1 MYFKIIIGLDRK
13 EIYMQFAGL
22 QKTTLLDY
30 PGKLA
35 CTIFLGGCNFR
46 CPFCHNTSIIL
57 GKTTALSYDS
67 IINFL
72 KKRRGILD
80 GVCITGGEP
89 LINDDIISL
98 IKDIHSMGYS
108 IKLDT
113 NGSFPDKLYNL
124 IDERLLDY
132 VAMDIKNSPEKYDL
146 AAGVKVDIDLIDRSV
161 QLLKQGN
168 IAYEFRTTIVKE
180 LHTTND
186 IDKIGQWI
194 QGAQK
199 YYLQQFK
206 DSGNILCKGYSAC
219 SKAKMEDLVIIAK
232 KYVPS
237 STLRGV

>member
-1 MYFKIIIGLDRK
+1 
-13 EIYMQFAGL
+13 
-22 QKTTLLDY
+22 
-30 PGKLA
+30 
-35 CTIFLGGCNFR
+35 
-46 CPFCHNTSIIL
+46 
-57 GKTTALSYDS
+57 
-67 IINFL
+67 
-72 KKRRGILD
+72 
-80 GVCITGGEP
+80 
-89 LINDDIISL
+89 
-98 IKDIHSMGYS
+98 MGYS

-132 VAMDIKNSPEKYDL
+132 VAMDIKNSPEKYDIT
-146 AAGVKVDIDLIDRSV
+146 AGVKVDIDLIDRSV

-219 SKAKMEDLVIIAK
+219 SKAEMEDLVIIAK